1 MRTAVGVAI
10 VLGAFAFTVSG
21 VTGQVIRGT
30 VVDAATL
37 RGIRDVEVT
46 LTDSAG
52 VQPRK
57 VVTDSVGLFRFAL
70 DGAGSYGLRAERLG
84 YAATSVSVVQ
94 VERAEEVE
102 IQLKMGVEAIPLEPL
117 VVVTR
122 RPERLGRLGEFYD
135 RLEWMG
141 KLGTGRFI
149 TREQIEARNPSET
162 TDLFR
167 TVPGLR
173 VTGSRNVVVTRAGA
187 GCPPAVYID
196 GMLITRDARS
206 SINDFVAP
214 QVIEGV
220 EIYRG
225 ASEVPPQYHDRAG
238 CGAILIWTRR
248 GTPSGKP
255 WSWWRAA
262 VGGGLL
268 LTVIL
273 LAR

>member
-1 MRTAVGVAI
+1 MRTAVAVAF
-10 VLGAFAFTVSG
+10 VVGALAFTVSA
-21 VTGQVIRGT
+21 VPGQVIRGR
-30 VVDAATL
+30 VVDATTQ
-37 RGIRDVEVT
+37 RGIREVEVT

-52 VQPRK
+52 TQARL
-57 VVTDSVGLFRFAL
+57 VVTDSVGAFRFMVDA
-70 DGAGSYGLRAERLG
+70 AGSYKLRAERIG
-84 YAATSVSVVQ
+84 YTATSVEGVQ
-94 VERAEEVE
+94 VERAEEIE

-117 VVVTR
+117 VVVAR

-149 TREQIEARNPSET
+149 TRAEIEARNPSET
-162 TDLFR
+162 TDLLR

-173 VTGSRNVVVTRAGA
+173 VTAARNVVVTRQGS
-187 GCPPAVYID
+187 GCPPSVFID
-196 GMLITRDARS
+196 GMLLTRDNRS
-206 SINDFVAP
+206 SINDFVVP

-225 ASEVPPQYHDRAG
+225 PSEVPPQYHDRAG

-248 GTPSGKP
+248 GAPTGKP